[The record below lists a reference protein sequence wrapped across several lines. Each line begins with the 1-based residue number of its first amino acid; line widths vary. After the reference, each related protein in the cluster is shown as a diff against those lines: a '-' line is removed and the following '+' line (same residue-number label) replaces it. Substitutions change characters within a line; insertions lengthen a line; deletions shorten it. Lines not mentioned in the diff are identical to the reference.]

1 MKKYKAKQKKSLLTK
16 ILIIA
21 GTALLVVVVAGVSTV
36 FGLWGNEIASICSI
50 KKIDNADPST
60 NAGPVYEMNISGGYY
75 FDKFIENGG
84 ASSDDQLIDFIVDN
98 ISKGILPISIKSP
111 TIGCS
116 SFTAI
121 NEKGERLFGR
131 NYDFSKTTSM
141 IVHANPG
148 NGRHKSI
155 SSVDLEFL
163 GITDG
168 TELTSI
174 MQKAL
179 CLAAPYA
186 PLDGINDAGVSC
198 GIYMSYQGDSNGTVV
213 ATDQDTSKP
222 DLTSTT
228 MLRLILDYAD
238 NVEEAISLVE
248 QYDLHDSATTSFH
261 YMVADKTGASAI
273 FEWVA
278 NDSKTDTDGSKRE
291 LKIYRNDDDAIL
303 GEKEGA
309 NDFQYITNFIVTPNY
324 YTSDEE
330 KKGLDRYDQ
339 IESMINPDGTNTE
352 GKITNEEAM
361 NILKMV
367 GRRNWNSLEGSQ
379 DSNSITVWST
389 LYNLTTLESTFV
401 PNEKFDNPS
410 SIFKYKL

>member
-16 ILIIA
+16 ILIIT

-36 FGLWGNEIASICSI
+36 FGLWGNEIVSICSI
-50 KKIDNADPST
+50 KKIDNADSST

-75 FDKFIENGG
+75 FDKFIEKGG

-98 ISKGILPISIKSP
+98 ISKGILPISLKSP

-141 IVHANPG
+141 IVHANSG

-163 GITDG
+163 GITDA

-303 GEKEGA
+303 GEKEEA

-361 NILKMV
+361 NILKTV

>member
-16 ILIIA
+16 ILIIT

-36 FGLWGNEIASICSI
+36 FGLWGNEIVSICSI

-75 FDKFIENGG
+75 FDKFIEKGG

-98 ISKGILPISIKSP
+98 ISKGILPISLKSP

-141 IVHANPG
+141 IVHTNPG

-163 GITDG
+163 GITDA

-213 ATDQDTSKP
+213 ATDQDTPKP

-303 GEKEGA
+303 GEKEEA

-361 NILKMV
+361 NILKTV

-401 PNEKFDNPS
+401 PNEKFDNPN